1 MRANAAA
8 PRLYRVGSVGAS
20 NHHVANEANHANMVA
35 LPAFKD
41 ENRAL
46 QELVRELILVRSHNL
61 TFKDG
66 EPLHDVLLFAEAG
79 LVCMTFE
86 HFIRVVVGD
95 AGPPGATLF
104 NLLEIAVSKGL
115 IRLPWDDQQD
125 GIKKVCAVRNSILHG
140 NYAQAARETG
150 RASVA
155 EYFKTQFA
163 SEIETMFKVVD
174 DLMKQIDVNTG
185 NPFPNT

>member
-1 MRANAAA
+1 LAKSAD
-8 PRLYRVGSVGAS
+8 VS
-20 NHHVANEANHANMVA
+20 NFA
-35 LPAFKD
+35 LVTAFKD

-46 QELVRELILVRSHNL
+46 QELVRELILVRNHNL

-66 EPLHDVLLFAEAG
+66 EPLNHVLLFAEAG

-86 HFIRVVVGD
+86 HFVRVVVGN
-95 AGPPGATLF
+95 AGPSDSTLF
-104 NLLEIAVSKGL
+104 NLLEIAVAKGL
-115 IRLPWDDQQD
+115 IRLPWEDQLD
-125 GIKKVCAVRNSILHG
+125 GIRKVCAVRNSILHG

-174 DLMKQIDVNTG
+174 ELMKQIDVNTG
-185 NPFPNT
+185 KPFANS

>member
-1 MRANAAA
+1 M
-8 PRLYRVGSVGAS
+8 
-20 NHHVANEANHANMVA
+20 
-35 LPAFKD
+35 PAFKD

-46 QELVRELILVRSHNL
+46 QELVRELMLVRNHNL

-66 EPLHDVLLFAEAG
+66 DNLAEVLLFAEAG

-86 HFIRVVVGD
+86 HFVRVVVGSD
-95 AGPPGATLF
+95 GPANAALY
-104 NLLEIAVSKGL
+104 NLLEIAISKDL

-140 NYAQAARETG
+140 NYAQAAREAG
-150 RASVA
+150 KASVA
-155 EYFKTQFA
+155 EYFKTVFA
-163 SEIETMFKVVD
+163 SEIEIMYLVVD

-185 NPFPNT
+185 KPFPRGQGR

>member
-1 MRANAAA
+1 M
-8 PRLYRVGSVGAS
+8 PI
-20 NHHVANEANHANMVA
+20 
-35 LPAFKD
+35 FKD

-46 QELVRELILVRSHNL
+46 QELVRELRLVRNHNL

-66 EPLHDVLLFAEAG
+66 DNLAEVLLFAEAG

-86 HFIRVVVGD
+86 HFVRVVVGND
-95 AGPPGATLF
+95 GPANATLY
-104 NLLEIAVSKGL
+104 NLLEIAVSKDL

-140 NYAQAARETG
+140 NYAQAAREAG
-150 RASVA
+150 KASVA
-155 EYFKTQFA
+155 EYFKTVFA
-163 SEIETMFKVVD
+163 SEIEVMYAVVD

-185 NPFPNT
+185 KSFAKTGVPASSGSTMTY